1 MTFISILLISISVFA
16 HVLWNLLSKQ
26 QNPTGAFFLL
36 ATTAAVL
43 CLLPGFWIF
52 REGFIQISPLVWFF
66 VFITGLFQA
75 IYYIGLAAAYRQ
87 GDMSLAYP
95 LVRAIPVLLITICN
109 FIFGRGEQI
118 GEAGLAGILIVAFG
132 CLILPMQ
139 EFNSLSIRNYLSKC
153 YLFSVFAAIGTCGY
167 TLVDDEALRQL
178 RHTLQHAFS
187 TTQITLFYI
196 LLQTFS
202 TWIALLLFVSVSKT
216 ERRQLQKVWFQ
227 ARRQAV
233 MSGIIITSAY
243 GLVLASMAYVSNVSY
258 VAAFRQL
265 SIPLGAVIAIFAFKE
280 PAQIPKLTGIS
291 IVFGGLIL
299 VALG

>member
-1 MTFISILLISISVFA
+1 MTLLSILLITISVFA

-26 QNPTGAFFLL
+26 QNPSGAFFLL

-52 REGFIQISPLVWFF
+52 RGGFFHISPLVWFF
-66 VFITGLFQA
+66 VTVTGCFQA
-75 IYYIGLAAAYRQ
+75 IYYIGLAEAYRR

-95 LVRAIPVLLITICN
+95 LVRAIPVLLITACN
-109 FIFGRGEQI
+109 FVFGRGAQI
-118 GEAGLAGILIVAFG
+118 GPLGLTGILVVAFG
-132 CLILPMQ
+132 CLVLPMRD
-139 EFNSLSIRNYLSKC
+139 FSSLNPRNYLSKC

-167 TLVDDEALRQL
+167 TMVDDEALRQL
-178 RHTLQHAFS
+178 RQALHPGFS
-187 TTQITLFYI
+187 TTQTTLFYI

-202 TWIALLLFVSVSKT
+202 TWLALLLFVIS
-216 ERRQLQKVWFQ
+216 RRTQRQQLQRVWSQGKGQ
-227 ARRQAV
+227 AAA
-233 MSGIIITSAY
+233 SGIIITSAY

-265 SIPLGAVIAIFAFKE
+265 SIPLGAAIAVFVFRE
-280 PAQIPKLTGIS
+280 PAYLPKLLGIV
-291 IVFGGLIL
+291 IVFSGLIL